1 MAWPQVSV
9 PLISRPVARY
19 RKGGTTPMW
28 SLASI
33 SMSVLFIVVVV
44 YFCHLLSFLLHISSL
59 ELGCGYKFSLCM
71 YKYVESY
78 GKFVF

>member
-1 MAWPQVSV
+1 
-9 PLISRPVARY
+9 
-19 RKGGTTPMW
+19 MW

-33 SMSVLFIVVVV
+33 SMSVLFIVVVC
-44 YFCHLLSFLLHISSL
+44 FCHLLSFLVRISSL
-59 ELGCGYKFSLCM
+59 ELGCGYKFSLCV